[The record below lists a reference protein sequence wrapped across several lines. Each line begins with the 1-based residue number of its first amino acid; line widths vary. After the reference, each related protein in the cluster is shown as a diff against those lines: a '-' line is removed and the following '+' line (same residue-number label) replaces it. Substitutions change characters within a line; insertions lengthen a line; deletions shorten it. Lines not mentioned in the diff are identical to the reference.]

1 MSNPDTGTTSGASGT
16 SGATGGASFSFS
28 FVVGLLLFLITKN
41 VVQAVTLDTTGKI
54 VMLIIGISVIAFVI
68 SLINNYL
75 SQLYYCGKVDN
86 SKALSG
92 GIPSAAAVLVGGI
105 ISSISYCR
113 IPIASLF
120 APMYL
125 DADTEEPQPKDV
137 NASNA
142 SLGAPVKI
150 CRVTNLTLEYAEA
163 NYPAIIG
170 LTWGFYAM
178 ITMTIGTMI
187 GSGIATN
194 CRPF

>member
-1 MSNPDTGTTSGASGT
+1 MSNPDSGAN
-16 SGATGGASFSFS
+16 GASFSLS
-28 FVVGLLLFLITKN
+28 FVLGLVLFLITKYL
-41 VVQAVTLDTTGKI
+41 VQAVTLDTTGKI
-54 VMLIIGISVIAFVI
+54 VMVIIGLAVIAFAI

-92 GIPSAAAVLVGGI
+92 GIPSTVAVLIGGI
-105 ISSISYCR
+105 VSSISYCR

-125 DADTEEPQPKDV
+125 EDTEESAPKDID
-137 NASNA
+137 ASKA
-142 SLGAPVKI
+142 SLGLGPMPPVKI

-170 LTWGFYAM
+170 LSWGFYAL

-187 GSGIATN
+187 GSGVATN
-194 CRPF
+194 CRTF